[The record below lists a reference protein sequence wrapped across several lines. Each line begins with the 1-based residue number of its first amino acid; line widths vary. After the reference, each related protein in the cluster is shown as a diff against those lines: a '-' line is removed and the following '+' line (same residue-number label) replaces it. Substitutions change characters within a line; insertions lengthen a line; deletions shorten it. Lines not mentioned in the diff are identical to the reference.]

1 MLAVLTSLVLS
12 CLVAVTFGAP
22 AQASSGLTVTGTYAA
37 VESSTD
43 STGHYPVYVSAKC
56 NGSRTCKGSAVILG
70 QKPSFRTWSYS
81 IPAGSTGYIKVRWL
95 KDAANPA
102 PTGLGAVPGTDG
114 TTFNR
119 TLKVYRSG
127 ASAIE
132 RTVRL
137 ERRQK
142 TRVLRGTVTGPT
154 AGVSDVK
161 ITRWVASGL
170 TWRRAQN
177 VRLDGSRSFSIPIG
191 LGTNN
196 RSSAPYRLS
205 ISALVDGQ
213 TREWFWRGD
222 SAGTG
227 KTYGGGGRVRE
238 GSTAVVGKYGDFTAN
253 FRYGTVS
260 GALSGPGASGA
271 QVRVIAPPASRPT
284 RASDLRS
291 LDVPYCANEFGSAKA
306 SSAGTYSASFVPRT
320 SGGSTGYL
328 VEYLPTGGQTKG
340 VVGGSGQY
348 ANCHA
353 ATKYTSSAKDDD
365 LIADRDADAMA
376 SVSANLD
383 QSKNTLTFD
392 TDPTFSGFSGWDKY
406 STVREYVPGTKLLDQ
421 PIVASGFVDSKG
433 TRDFAGLR
441 PGRYVVEVGRT
452 TQCSSWYPSIYKDN
466 YLYHKG
472 LERGHEKWKT
482 VNGAKAEYA
491 KSIEKGFPRAGKK
504 PPAGYK
510 GWMYRDACRHTGTG
524 SAVTVNLPDRSVTSN
539 ISKTSKGATISGK
552 VTRAGG
558 KSNKELLVSVY
569 STQGTLVMRSAYT
582 GSSGKFVIRG
592 LASGN
597 YRIGVNLDSWRG
609 IGRTFDGSKTKR
621 VTAGKSYSVGTL
633 KFKG

>member
-1 MLAVLTSLVLS
+1 M
-12 CLVAVTFGAP
+12 
-22 AQASSGLTVTGTYAA
+22 
-37 VESSTD
+37 ESSTD

-70 QKPSFRTWSYS
+70 QQPSFRTWSYS
-81 IPAGSTGYIKVRWL
+81 IPAGKTGYLKVYWL
-95 KDAANPA
+95 KHPDNPA
-102 PTGLGAVPGTDG
+102 PTGLGGTPGSDG
-114 TTFNR
+114 TTFDR
-119 TLKVYRSG
+119 TIKVYRSG
-127 ASAIE
+127 ASALE
-132 RTVRL
+132 RPLRL
-137 ERRQK
+137 ERRQR
-142 TRVLRGTVTGPT
+142 TRMLQGAVTGP
-154 AGVSDVK
+154 ADGVSDLAV
-161 ITRWVASGL
+161 TRWVNNGL
-170 TWRRAQN
+170 TWRRAQT
-177 VRLDGSRSFSIPIG
+177 VRPDEQRRYSMPIA

-196 RSSAPYRLS
+196 KSSAPYRLS
-205 ISALVDGQ
+205 IRATVAGE

-222 SAGTG
+222 ASGTG
-227 KTYGGGGRVRE
+227 RTYGGGGRVRE
-238 GSTAVVGKYGDFTAN
+238 GSTATVGKYGDFTAN
-253 FRYGTVS
+253 FRYGSVTGV
-260 GALSGPGASGA
+260 LSGSAAATA
-271 QVRVIAPPASRPT
+271 QVRVIAPPSSRPT
-284 RASDLRS
+284 RASDLRA
-291 LDVPYCANEFGSAKA
+291 LDVPYCANEFASTRASGGSYTAR
-306 SSAGTYSASFVPRT
+306 FVPRT

-328 VEYLPTGGQTKG
+328 VEYLPGGGQRKG
-340 VVGGSGQY
+340 VVGASGQY

-353 ATKYTSSAKDDD
+353 ATRYTASSKDDD
-365 LIADRDADAMA
+365 LVAGRDADLMA
-376 SVSANLD
+376 TVSANLD
-383 QSKNTLTFD
+383 QNKNTLTFD
-392 TDPTFSGFSGWDKY
+392 TDPTYSGFNGWDKW
-406 STVREYVPGTKLLDQ
+406 STVREYVPGTKVLDQ
-421 PIVASGFVDSKG
+421 PIVASGFVDSNG
-433 TRDFAGLR
+433 TKAFDGLR

-491 KSIEKGFPRAGKK
+491 KSIEKGFPRAGKN
-504 PPAGYK
+504 PPSGYK

-524 SAVTVNLPDRSVTSN
+524 SAVTVNFPDRSVTSN

-609 IGRTFDGSKTKR
+609 IGRTFDGTKTKR
-621 VTAGKSYSVGTL
+621 VTAGKNYSVGTL